1 MLSIRDLHKN
11 TFKKNWPQTSTSVS
25 LLTETHTHT
34 HYQSIDKFCFPR
46 MPLYIQTL
54 AQPMLRFAHLPQDV
68 SNLR

>member
-1 MLSIRDLHKN
+1 
-11 TFKKNWPQTSTSVS
+11 
-25 LLTETHTHT
+25 
-34 HYQSIDKFCFPR
+34 